1 MGKIYASKISTK
13 NIFSRFMDQK
23 RITKLGYRGLIFF
36 IMAIG
41 LIACKEKVENN
52 LEVQVYE
59 EPVFVEPDVYEFGFN
74 LNDGK
79 SRIYRNVL
87 HQFLNF

>member
-1 MGKIYASKISTK
+1 
-13 NIFSRFMDQK
+13 
-23 RITKLGYRGLIFF
+23 
-36 IMAIG
+36 MAIG

-74 LNDGK
+74 LNDYVVKRDTIRRGD
-79 SRIYRNVL
+79 SFGTI
-87 HQFLNF
+87 